1 MRCAPVEIMLHS
13 HKNCTEEVPVMYKGM
28 EVFVDT
34 ISSVVKAAGSP
45 VHCNDVS
52 PLVQIELW
60 ECHDL
65 AMLPVDNMQMETVQ
79 MSDIGLGKSI

>member
-1 MRCAPVEIMLHS
+1 MLHS
-13 HKNCTEEVPVMYKGM
+13 HKNCTEEVLVYKRM

-52 PLVQIELW
+52 PVVQIE
-60 ECHDL
+60 EI
-65 AMLPVDNMQMETVQ
+65 MLLQLP
-79 MSDIGLGKSI
+79 